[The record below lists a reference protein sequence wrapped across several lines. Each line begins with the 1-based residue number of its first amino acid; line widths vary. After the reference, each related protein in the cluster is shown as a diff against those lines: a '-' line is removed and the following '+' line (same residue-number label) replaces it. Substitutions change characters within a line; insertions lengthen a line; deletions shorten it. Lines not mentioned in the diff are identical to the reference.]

1 MADPIQKYISKAE
14 FARLIDV
21 HPSQVTRALQRGRIH
36 ATRTGRIDWKQA
48 RIDWEA
54 GRTDTL
60 KGRGGRANNKP
71 LLKGLPDVGDVPD
84 VEDVDGDLDEDDI
97 DKPVTAPKVSR
108 TDRLSVAV
116 LKEAEAKAERQHMR
130 AQKEA
135 GQLFERQD
143 IMASFGA
150 ILNALKS
157 AVLSWPQRTAKSMIG
172 LVQQWL
178 KEEGIDIDPIK
189 LAPLETRILNI
200 AAKES
205 NHVLKAIA
213 RNDKG
218 KEAELDK
225 IVEKNS

>member
-1 MADPIQKYISKAE
+1 
-14 FARLIDV
+14 
-21 HPSQVTRALQRGRIH
+21 
-36 ATRTGRIDWKQA
+36 
-48 RIDWEA
+48 
-54 GRTDTL
+54 
-60 KGRGGRANNKP
+60 
-71 LLKGLPDVGDVPD
+71 
-84 VEDVDGDLDEDDI
+84 
-97 DKPVTAPKVSR
+97 
-108 TDRLSVAV
+108 
-116 LKEAEAKAERQHMR
+116 MR

-150 ILNALKS
+150 ILNGLKS

-218 KEAELDK
+218 QEAELDK
-225 IVEKNS
+225 IVEKKQLRKARLKQTQKPSHQRKNRLKSKKTLHQESLDQ